1 MTINDERGRT
11 SVQGAL
17 REILVASAGL
27 SPSQLESDDGQT
39 LEELGLD
46 SLAAMELQA
55 VVQQRYGVK
64 IPDESLEMTV
74 DSISEFVS
82 DGMVR
87 SN

>member
-1 MTINDERGRT
+1 MTINDEMGRT
-11 SVQGAL
+11 TVQGGL
-17 REILVASAGL
+17 REILVTSAGL
-27 SPSQLESDDGQT
+27 SPSQLDTDDGQT

-74 DSISEFVS
+74 NSISEFVS
-82 DGMVR
+82 DGMAR

>member
-1 MTINDERGRT
+1 VTINDEMGRT
-11 SVQGAL
+11 TVQGGL
-17 REILVASAGL
+17 REILVTSAGL
-27 SPSQLESDDGQT
+27 SPSQLDTDDGQT

-74 DSISEFVS
+74 NSISEFVS
-82 DGMVR
+82 DGMAR

>member
-1 MTINDERGRT
+1 MTINDEMGRT
-11 SVQGAL
+11 SVDGGL
-17 REILVASAGL
+17 REILVTSAGL
-27 SPSQLESDDGQT
+27 SPSQLDTDDGRT

-74 DSISEFVS
+74 NSISEFVS
-82 DGMVR
+82 DGMAR

>member
-1 MTINDERGRT
+1 VTINDEMSHT

-17 REILVASAGL
+17 REILVTSAGL
-27 SPSQLESDDGQT
+27 SPSALDTDEGQT

-74 DSISEFVS
+74 NSISEFVT
-82 DGMVR
+82 DGMAR

>member
-1 MTINDERGRT
+1 MTINDEMGRT
-11 SVQGAL
+11 SLQGAL
-17 REILVASAGL
+17 REILVTSAGL
-27 SPSQLESDDGQT
+27 APSQLDTDEGKT

-82 DGMVR
+82 DGIAR

>member
-1 MTINDERGRT
+1 MTINDEMGRT

-17 REILVASAGL
+17 REILVTSAGL
-27 SPSQLESDDGQT
+27 SPSQLDTDDGQT

-74 DSISEFVS
+74 NSISEFVS
-82 DGMVR
+82 DGMAR